1 MEKKEL
7 KELIEG
13 LFESDHEI
21 SDDELECYHRR
32 YIINGKA
39 YNVYL
44 AGTDEM
50 VDDDGCGDMNA
61 FYQVGID
68 PVKDKAYR
76 FFFATDDVDCLDCVD
91 YDNPYEVM
99 EAPEYVEL

>member
-44 AGTDEM
+44 AGTDDM
-50 VDDDGCGDMNA
+50 FGWDGRYMDS

-76 FFFATDDVDCLDCVD
+76 FFFATEDVDCLDCVD